1 MKISFLLFLSIFSAC
16 TNNAYRGNDVVG
28 VEEFILDSYQILEK
42 KTEID
47 NTCFSKNLVPQKKI
61 AVRAG
66 MPLLETLSLAQVSKR
81 ANLSRSYLV
90 RDNQLLPIHLCN
102 LQREQDVGQN
112 IVLKRNDKICII
124 ENSCI
129 MVLGK
134 VRRETSIDSLN
145 GTVSLKQALAC
156 AGGILPS
163 GDKAYIQ
170 IFRGN
175 ILQSKVYTVHEK
187 YVRLLP
193 KHSMLLIPGDIVYIA
208 AKPFTTWSFIVNQQ
222 LPNFI
227 AFDLL
232 KKRCSLE
239 ITVE

>member
-1 MKISFLLFLSIFSAC
+1 MKISFLLFLSVFSAC
-16 TNNAYRGNDVVG
+16 TNSAYRGNDVVG

-42 KTEID
+42 KTEVD
-47 NTCFSKNLVPQKKI
+47 NTCFSRNLDPQRKI
-61 AVRAG
+61 TVSAG
-66 MPLLETLSLAQVSKR
+66 MPLLETLSLAQVSKN
-81 ANLSRSYLV
+81 ANLSKSYLV
-90 RDNQLLPIHLCN
+90 RDNRLLPIHLYN
-102 LQREQDVGQN
+102 LLGKQDVRQN

-134 VRRETSIDSLN
+134 VARETSIGSLN
-145 GTVSLKQALAC
+145 GRISLKQALAC

-175 ILQSKVYTVHEK
+175 ILQPKVYTVHEK
-187 YVRLLP
+187 YVRHLP
-193 KHSMLLIPGDIVYIA
+193 EHSMLLIPDDIVYIA
-208 AKPFTTWSFIVNQQ
+208 AKPFTEWSFIVNQQ

>member
-1 MKISFLLFLSIFSAC
+1 MFSAC

-28 VEEFILDSYQILEK
+28 VEEFILDSYQILEE

-47 NTCFSKNLVPQKKI
+47 NTYFSKNLDLQRKI
-61 AVRAG
+61 TVSAG
-66 MPLLETLSLAQVSKR
+66 MCLLEILSLAKVPKK
-81 ANLSRSYLV
+81 ANLSKSYLV
-90 RDNQLLPIHLCN
+90 RDNRLLPIHLCN
-102 LQREQDVGQN
+102 LQGKQDVRKN
-112 IVLKRNDKICII
+112 ILLKRNDKICII

-134 VRRETSIDSLN
+134 VVRETSIDSLN
-145 GTVSLKQALAC
+145 GRISLKQALAC

-175 ILQSKVYTVHEK
+175 ILQPKVYTVHEK
-187 YVRLLP
+187 YVKRLP
-193 KHSMLLIPGDIVYIA
+193 KHSMLLIPGDIVYVA
-208 AKPFTTWSFIVNQQ
+208 AKPFTAWNFIVHQQ

-239 ITVE
+239 VTVE